1 VVKYRSSTVGVP
13 LILRGLS
20 GVGVAGIYG
29 VAVKCIDTV
38 KNTDSEGR
46 PLGPN

>member
-1 VVKYRSSTVGVP
+1 MKDGSLTIAVP
-13 LILRGLS
+13 LILQGLS